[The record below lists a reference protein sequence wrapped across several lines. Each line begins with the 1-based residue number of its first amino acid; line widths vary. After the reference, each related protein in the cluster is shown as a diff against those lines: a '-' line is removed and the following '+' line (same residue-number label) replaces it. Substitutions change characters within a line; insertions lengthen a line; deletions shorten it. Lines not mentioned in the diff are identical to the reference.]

1 MYQYLLLDMLPGY
14 HWFRVHSCVFY
25 LHSQAIW
32 RVSFKSGFVP
42 CSPQESLAYLVQ
54 RITYTTNHIYN
65 ESHIQWI
72 TYTMNIIEWHIQ
84 WMTCTMNDIYN
95 EWHVQWMTYTT
106 LQVWQLQCLGI
117 FMEQFGPWTSTDVQ
131 MEGNV
136 LYLSRLHGVVPGV
149 WVIVGHSLD
158 HTSMSRKKER
168 RGKKCKDRKKLT
180 KTKRKRKKKEKKTE
194 WPKMNHKT
202 KENELNFFL

>member
-72 TYTMNIIEWHIQ
+72 SL
-84 WMTCTMNDIYN
+84 NDIYN
-95 EWHVQWMTYTT
+95 EWHVQWMTYTMNDMYNEWHIQHYKSGNYNAWEYSWSN
-106 LQVWQLQCLGI
+106 LVLGPRQTYRWKGT
-117 FMEQFGPWTSTDVQ
+117 FYT
-131 MEGNV
+131 
-136 LYLSRLHGVVPGV
+136 YPG
-149 WVIVGHSLD
+149 
-158 HTSMSRKKER
+158 
-168 RGKKCKDRKKLT
+168 C
-180 KTKRKRKKKEKKTE
+180 TE
-194 WPKMNHKT
+194 W
-202 KENELNFFL
+202 FLVYG